1 VTTVLLGTCSAGR
14 SSATSCLASWR
25 ERPKNMGSTS
35 ARFSS
40 VITLASSLT
49 VVTQSR
55 PSRTGPSI
63 SGKRR
68 IIRAPTC
75 R

>member
-1 VTTVLLGTCSAGR
+1 MGN
-14 SSATSCLASWR
+14 TSV
-25 ERPKNMGSTS
+25 
-35 ARFSS
+35 RFSS

-49 VVTQSR
+49 VVMQSL
-55 PSRTGPSI
+55 PSRIGPST